1 MDNFGEPFILAL
13 QLLWGFDQELY
24 EVIFLS
30 LKVSCSAVFLAL
42 LLGIPTGALLA
53 TKRFFGRQ
61 FVILIS
67 KTALSMPPVVIGLI
81 VYILISHS
89 GPLGFL
95 DILYTPA
102 AMILAQ
108 FLLVLPI
115 SIALSNQI
123 FEDLNNKFKLFFR
136 SLGLNFWQQ
145 TTAFLAEAKYHLLTI
160 MIFCFGRA
168 ISEIGAV
175 ILVGG
180 NIRHLTRV
188 MTTSIALETSKGYIA
203 IALALG
209 IVLIII
215 ALIINSISHLVSHK
229 LLREN
234 KHVL

>member
-1 MDNFGEPFILAL
+1 MDNFGEPFSLAL

-24 EVIFLS
+24 RIIFLS
-30 LKVSCSAVFLAL
+30 VKVSCSAVFLAL
-42 LLGIPTGALLA
+42 LLGIPAGALLA

-95 DILYTPA
+95 DILYTPN

-108 FLLVLPI
+108 FFLVLPI

-123 FEDLNNKFKLFFR
+123 FEDLNNKFKLFFS
-136 SLGLNFWQQ
+136 SLGLTFWQQ

>member
-42 LLGIPTGALLA
+42 LLGIPTGVLLA

-67 KTALSMPPVVIGLI
+67 KTALSMPPVVIGLL

-95 DILYTPA
+95 DILYTPN

-108 FLLVLPI
+108 FFLVLPI

-136 SLGLNFWQQ
+136 SLGLTFWQQ

-215 ALIINSISHLVSHK
+215 ALIINSISHLVSQK
-229 LLREN
+229 LVREN

>member
-1 MDNFGEPFILAL
+1 MDNFGEPFSLAL
-13 QLLWGFDQELY
+13 QLLWEFDQELY
-24 EVIFLS
+24 RIIFLS
-30 LKVSCSAVFLAL
+30 VKVSCTAVFLAL
-42 LLGIPTGALLA
+42 LLGIPVGALLA

-61 FVILIS
+61 FFLLIS

-95 DILYTPA
+95 DILYTPT

-108 FLLVLPI
+108 FFLVLPI

-123 FEDLNNKFKLFFR
+123 FEDLNNKFKLFSR
-136 SLGLNFWQQ
+136 SLGLTFWQQ

-215 ALIINSISHLVSHK
+215 ALIINSISHVVSHK